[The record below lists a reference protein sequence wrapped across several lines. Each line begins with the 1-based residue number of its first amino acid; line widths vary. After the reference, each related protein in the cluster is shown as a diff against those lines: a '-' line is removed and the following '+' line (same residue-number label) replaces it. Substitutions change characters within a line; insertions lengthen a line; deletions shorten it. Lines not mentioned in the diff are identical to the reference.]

1 MILHGAAS
9 CKSPKEAFDVFHEL
23 KSKLAKL
30 QFVKEQILIWYLG
43 LGWKKAYHPQSRN
56 KHVFSPSELMEHF
69 VKVVLPLENTEVV
82 PHAPPMNLLGLPLLS
97 TLGTVAHDVIALK
110 EKSDNAGL

>member
-1 MILHGAAS
+1 
-9 CKSPKEAFDVFHEL
+9 
-23 KSKLAKL
+23 
-30 QFVKEQILIWYLG
+30 
-43 LGWKKAYHPQSRN
+43 
-56 KHVFSPSELMEHF
+56 

-97 TLGTVAHDVIALK
+97 TLGTVAHYVIALK